1 MTVRLNVNITNDL
14 NERLDLLAEQSG
26 TTKSELLR
34 KAIALMD
41 LAVTERVEHG
51 NKLGILDKNQRLL
64 REIVGV

>member
-1 MTVRLNVNITNDL
+1 MTVRLNVNITTEL
-14 NERLDLLAEQSG
+14 NERLDVLAEKSG

-41 LAVTERVEHG
+41 LAVTERGRGH
-51 NKLGILDKNQRLL
+51 KLGILDDQQHVL

>member
-1 MTVRLNVNITNDL
+1 MNVRLNVNITTELND
-14 NERLDLLAEQSG
+14 RLDFLAEKSG

-41 LAVTERVEHG
+41 LAVTERGRG
-51 NKLGILDKNQRLL
+51 NKLGILDAEQHVL

>member
-1 MTVRLNVNITNDL
+1 MNVRLNVNITTELND
-14 NERLDLLAEQSG
+14 RLDVLAEKSG

-41 LAVTERVEHG
+41 LAVTERGRG
-51 NKLGILDKNQRLL
+51 NKLGILDDQQHVL

>member
-1 MTVRLNVNITNDL
+1 MNVRLNVNITTEL
-14 NERLDLLAEQSG
+14 NERLDVLAEKSG

-41 LAVTERVEHG
+41 LAVTERGRG
-51 NKLGILDKNQRLL
+51 NKLGILDDQQQVL